1 MFLPLHFP
9 SLFWVSYADTRY
21 LPKFEIQSVLT
32 TPILNTSLSPSPP
45 NISSIDFSFTFS
57 FTKGFDGRTTLYNFD
72 SVSLYYDATF
82 LTNTTLT
89 PFFQGPKEQ
98 LTVEASFAV
107 VPASSV
113 DEWLV
118 NAMAEEAAV
127 EVEAMV
133 MFGPDPISDWQ
144 KRELLVRVRRKGWD
158 NNKSSVRMTCEGV
171 KVIFLDWI
179 LVFITIG
186 IFGLVDLR

>member
-1 MFLPLHFP
+1 M
-9 SLFWVSYADTRY
+9 
-21 LPKFEIQSVLT
+21 
-32 TPILNTSLSPSPP
+32 
-45 NISSIDFSFTFS
+45 
-57 FTKGFDGRTTLYNFD
+57 
-72 SVSLYYDATF
+72 
-82 LTNTTLT
+82 
-89 PFFQGPKEQ
+89 
-98 LTVEASFAV
+98 
-107 VPASSV
+107 PASSV